1 MGTRNRNNIN
11 LYVRFSKKINIFIS
25 KGKETIIFAF
35 FIRNRKLK
43 IKIGG
48 FVKLNTKTDTK
59 KKETRKKNQKKN
71 KKDASI
77 MGKLSAAEKKAM
89 KTVQDSI
96 PFVRVYEDGSE
107 NSPCKGIIETEDSVF
122 TKSYLINDTNYS
134 DAGEEKQEIILETFK
149 KILTAFQT
157 NCGYE
162 ITINNRTVDQAEF
175 NNKVLMQYANDDY
188 DTFRMQHNELV
199 IDMMQQGKNNLHA
212 EKYLTITVN
221 EDSIEE
227 ALNKFVA
234 IERDIDREIKK
245 INGIG
250 LEVLSLSER
259 LEILHDIYN
268 GSKVGNFKKTFDLDT
283 VVKQGISIK
292 DIIGPTVMDFTKNDY
307 FVMDDRYVRTFFL
320 KSIPSRLNSTLLE
333 ALSNVSANSL
343 ISVHYDIQPQD
354 KAVSFASAQV
364 TNIGG
369 EVVKAQ
375 KNLTKAG
382 ASPDLISPKLQASRD
397 DASRLLAQLTEGNE
411 NLYHVTIAATIF
423 ADNKDDLDSITT
435 QIMTR
440 AKEQLC
446 ALDVLKT
453 QQEQGFNTSLPL
465 GLNLIHV
472 HRVLPTDS
480 VSAIQ
485 PFSTQELQIKN
496 GFYYG
501 LNQLSKNIIV
511 YNRGMSNNQNGV
523 ILGCPGAGKS
533 FAAKMEMYQ
542 AFLNTRNSQIFI
554 IDPEREYAGLG
565 QALKATIFP
574 IEPGGKV
581 FINPLDLDISRDD
594 EGGDPFAE
602 KVDFV
607 ISIVEAM
614 LGGRNTLNGYL
625 KSIIDNTLQNLYA
638 PYLRRLEVERKTI
651 DIETAP
657 TLKEFWEALKARKEP
672 EARNLADAIQM
683 YCVGSLNL
691 FAHHTNIDT
700 NNRMIIYDTK
710 HIGTNLQELGMQIC
724 LNDIWN
730 RMIANR
736 KKEIRTWFYIDEFYL
751 LLHQKSSAEYLQMV
765 WKRAR
770 KWMGTPT
777 GITQNVSDLLASEE
791 GNTILKTSDFALLL
805 NQSFQ
810 DRLALAQIYELS
822 EEQQGYVNQASAGE
836 GLIYTSRSVVPFENH
851 VPTTSDIYKLLSTKA
866 SDAESIVK

>member
-1 MGTRNRNNIN
+1 MKKEVKKKT
-11 LYVRFSKKINIFIS
+11 SKKF
-25 KGKETIIFAF
+25 K
-35 FIRNRKLK
+35 
-43 IKIGG
+43 
-48 FVKLNTKTDTK
+48 
-59 KKETRKKNQKKN
+59 QKN
-71 KKDASI
+71 KKTSLI
-77 MGKLSAAEKKAM
+77 EKISQAEKNAIS
-89 KTVQDSI
+89 TVQESI
-96 PFVRVYEDGSE
+96 PIVRVYEDGGE
-107 NSPCKGIIETEDSVF
+107 KNPCMGVIEIQDGVF
-122 TKSYLINDTNYS
+122 TKSYVINDTNYS
-134 DAGEEKQEIILETFK
+134 DAGEEKQNVILETFK
-149 KILTAFQT
+149 KILTGFDA

-162 ITINNRTVDQAEF
+162 ITINNRTVDQQEF
-175 NNKVLMQYANDDY
+175 NRKVLMQYANDNY
-188 DTFRMQHNELV
+188 DEFRIQHNELV
-199 IDMMQQGKNNLHA
+199 IDMMQQGKNNLRS

-221 EDSIEE
+221 AVTIEE
-227 ALNKFVA
+227 ALNKFVQL
-234 IERDIDREIKK
+234 ERNINREMKK
-245 INGIG
+245 INNIGI
-250 LEVLSLSER
+250 EVLSLPDR

-268 GSKVGNFKKTFDLDT
+268 GSKVGNFKKVFNIDDIIA
-283 VVKQGISIK
+283 QGISIK
-292 DIIGPTVMDFTKNDY
+292 DVIGPTVMDFTAKDY
-307 FVMDDRYVRTFFL
+307 FVLDDRYARTFFL
-320 KSIPSRLNSTLLE
+320 KNIPSRLQSTLLE
-333 ALSNVSANSL
+333 NLSNISANSL
-343 ISVHYDIQPQD
+343 ISVHYEIQPQD
-354 KAVSFASAQV
+354 KAVEFASAQV

-375 KNLTKAG
+375 KALTKAG
-382 ASPDLISPKLQASRD
+382 ASPDLISPKLATARN
-397 DASRLLAQLTEGNE
+397 DASKLLAQLTDGNE
-411 NLYHVTIAATIF
+411 NLYHVTLVATIF
-423 ADNKDDLDSITT
+423 ADNLDDLDDITT

-440 AKEQLC
+440 AKECLC
-446 ALDVLKT
+446 ALDTLKM
-453 QQEQGFNTSLPL
+453 QQEQGFDTTLPL
-465 GLNLIHV
+465 GLNLVHT

-511 YNRGMSNNQNGV
+511 YNRGISNNQNGV

-554 IDPEREYAGLG
+554 IDPEREYVGLG
-565 QALKATIFP
+565 SALDATVFRIM
-574 IEPGGKV
+574 PGGTTY
-581 FINPLDLDISRDD
+581 INPLDLDISKDD

-607 ISIVEAM
+607 ISIIEAM
-614 LGGRNTLNGYL
+614 LGGRNTLTGYL

-638 PYLRRLEVERKTI
+638 PYLQQIEREGKTI
-651 DIETAP
+651 DTSIAP
-657 TLKEFWEALKARKEP
+657 TLKDFYEELRARKEP
-672 EARNLADAIQM
+672 EAKNLAQAIQM

-691 FAHHTNIDT
+691 FAHRTNIDT

-710 HIGTNLQELGMQIC
+710 NIGTNLQELGMQIC

-851 VPTTSDIYKLLSTKA
+851 VPTTGEIYKLLSTKA
-866 SDAESIVK
+866 EDAESISK

>member
-1 MGTRNRNNIN
+1 M
-11 LYVRFSKKINIFIS
+11 LSKK
-25 KGKETIIFAF
+25 E
-35 FIRNRKLK
+35 
-43 IKIGG
+43 
-48 FVKLNTKTDTK
+48 NTKKTPK
-59 KKETRKKNQKKN
+59 KVPNKKEG
-71 KKDASI
+71 SI
-77 MGKLSAAEKKAM
+77 KAKLSKMELKAM

-96 PFVRVYEDGSE
+96 PFVRVYEDRGE
-107 NSPCKGIIETEDSVF
+107 KNPCKGVIETSDGVF

-134 DAGEEKQEIILETFK
+134 DAGEEKQEVILETFK
-149 KILTAFQT
+149 KMLTTFNV

-162 ITINNRTVDQAEF
+162 ITINNRTVDQQEF
-175 NNKVLMQYANDDY
+175 NNKVLMQYANDEY
-188 DTFRMQHNELV
+188 DEFRVQHNELV
-199 IDMMQQGKNNLHA
+199 IDMMQQGKNNLRS
-212 EKYLTITVN
+212 EKYLTVTVN
-221 EDSIEE
+221 AETIEE
-227 ALNKFVA
+227 ALNKFVE
-234 IERDIDREIKK
+234 IERDLDRKIKK

-250 LEVLSLSER
+250 LEALSLAER

-268 GSKVGNFKKTFDLDT
+268 GNKVGNFKKVFNIDNIIS
-283 VVKQGISIK
+283 QGISVK
-292 DIIGPTVMDFTKNDY
+292 DVIGPTMMDFSKNDY
-307 FVMDDRYVRTFFL
+307 FVIDDRYVRVFFL
-320 KSIPSRLNSTLLE
+320 KSIPSRLATTLLE
-333 ALSNVSANSL
+333 NLSNISANSL
-343 ISVHYDIQPQD
+343 ISAHYDIQPQD
-354 KAVSFASAQV
+354 KAVDFASAQV

-382 ASPDLISPKLQASRD
+382 ASPDLISPKLQTARN
-397 DASRLLAQLTEGNE
+397 DASNLLAQLTEGNE
-411 NLYHVTIAATIF
+411 NLFHITISAVIF
-423 ADNKDDLDSITT
+423 ADSKDDLESVTM

-446 ALDVLKT
+446 ALDTLKT
-453 QQEQGFNTSLPL
+453 QQEQGFDTALPL

-472 HRVLPTDS
+472 HRVLPTDAAC
-480 VSAIQ
+480 AIQ
-485 PFSTQELQIKN
+485 PFSTQELQVKD

-511 YNRGMSNNQNGV
+511 YNRGISNNQNGV

-542 AFLNTRNSQIFI
+542 AYLNTRNSQIFI
-554 IDPEREYAGLG
+554 IDPEREYVGLG
-565 QALKATIFP
+565 GFFNASVFSIM
-574 IEPGGKV
+574 PGGENH
-581 FINPLDLDISRDD
+581 INPLDLDISRDD

-607 ISIVEAM
+607 ISIIEAM

-638 PYLRRLEVERKTI
+638 PYLQYLERERKTI
-651 DIETAP
+651 DTDMAP
-657 TLKEFWEALKARKEP
+657 TLRDFYDELRARKEP
-672 EARNLADAIQM
+672 EAKNLASAIQM

-691 FAHHTNIDT
+691 FAHKTNIDT

-710 HIGTNLQELGMQIC
+710 NIGTQLQELGMQVC

-730 RMIANR
+730 RMLSN
-736 KKEIRTWFYIDEFYL
+736 KKKGIRTWFYIDEFYL

-770 KWMGTPT
+770 KWMGSPT

-822 EEQQGYVNQASAGE
+822 EEQQGYVNQAESGE

-851 VPTTSDIYKLLSTKA
+851 VPNTCDIYKILSTKA
-866 SDAESIVK
+866 VDSEAIAN

>member
-1 MGTRNRNNIN
+1 M
-11 LYVRFSKKINIFIS
+11 S
-25 KGKETIIFAF
+25 
-35 FIRNRKLK
+35 
-43 IKIGG
+43 
-48 FVKLNTKTDTK
+48 
-59 KKETRKKNQKKN
+59 KKETKTKNKNLKKKNN
-71 KKDASI
+71 SKDTASI
-77 MGKLSAAEKKAM
+77 MGKISAADKKAM
-89 KTVQDSI
+89 KTVQESI
-96 PFVRVYEDGSE
+96 PFVRVYEDRGE
-107 NSPCKGIIETEDSVF
+107 NSPCVGIIETSDGVY

-134 DAGEEKQEIILETFK
+134 DAGEEKQEIILKSFK

-162 ITINNRTVDQAEF
+162 ITINNRTIDQKEF
-175 NNKVLMQYANDDY
+175 NDKVLMQYQNDKY
-188 DTFRMQHNELV
+188 DELRINHNELV
-199 IDMMQQGKNNLHA
+199 IDMMQQGKNNLRS

-221 EDSIEE
+221 EESIEA
-227 ALNKFVA
+227 ALNKFVD
-234 IERDIDREIKK
+234 IEKDINREMKA
-245 INGIG
+245 INGVG
-250 LEVLSLSER
+250 LEVLTLNER

-268 GSKVGNFKKTFDLDT
+268 GNKIGNFKKVFDLNT
-283 VVKQGISIK
+283 ISKQGISVK
-292 DIIGPTVMDFTKNDY
+292 DIIGPTVMDFSKRDY
-307 FVMDDRYVRTFFL
+307 FVMDGRYVRTFFL
-320 KSIPSRLNSTLLE
+320 KSIPSLLSSTLLE
-333 ALSNVSANSL
+333 NLSNISANSL

-354 KAVSFASAQV
+354 KAVEFASAQV

-375 KNLTKAG
+375 KSLTKAG
-382 ASPDLISPKLQASRD
+382 ASPDLISPKLQASRN
-397 DASRLLAQLTEGNE
+397 DASNLLAQLTEGNE
-411 NLYHVTIAATIF
+411 SLFHVTIVATIF
-423 ADNKDDLDSITT
+423 ADNKDDLDSVTT

-440 AKEQLC
+440 AREQLC
-446 ALDVLKT
+446 ALDTLKT
-453 QQEQGFNTSLPL
+453 QQEQGFDSALPL
-465 GLNLIHV
+465 GLNLVHV

-480 VSAIQ
+480 TSAIQ

-511 YNRGMSNNQNGV
+511 YNRGISNNQNGV
-523 ILGCPGAGKS
+523 ILGAPGAGKS

-554 IDPEREYAGLG
+554 IDPEREYVSLG
-565 QALKATIFP
+565 HELDATVFRIM
-574 IEPGGKV
+574 PGGTSY
-581 FINPLDLDISRDD
+581 INPLDLDISRDD

-607 ISIVEAM
+607 ISIIEAM
-614 LGGRNTLNGYL
+614 LGGRNTLSGYL

-638 PYLRRLEVERKTI
+638 PYLQQLDREGKTI
-651 DIETAP
+651 DTATAP
-657 TLKEFWEALKARKEP
+657 TLKDFYDELRARKEP
-672 EARNLADAIQM
+672 EAKNLAAAIQM

-691 FAHHTNIDT
+691 FAHRTNIDT

-710 HIGTNLQELGMQIC
+710 NIGTNLQELGMQVC

-730 RMIANR
+730 RMLANR

-751 LLHQKSSAEYLQMV
+751 LLHQKSSARYLQMV

-770 KWMGTPT
+770 KWMGSPT
-777 GITQNVSDLLASEE
+777 GITQNVSDLLDSEE

-822 EEQQGYVNQASAGE
+822 EEQQGYINQAGSGE

-851 VPTTSDIYKLLSTKA
+851 VPTTSEIYKLLSTK
-866 SDAESIVK
+866 SHEAEEIVK